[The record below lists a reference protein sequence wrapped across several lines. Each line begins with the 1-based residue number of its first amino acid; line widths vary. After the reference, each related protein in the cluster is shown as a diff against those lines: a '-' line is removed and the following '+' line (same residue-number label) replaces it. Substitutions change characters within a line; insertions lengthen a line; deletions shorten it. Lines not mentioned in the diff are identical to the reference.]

1 MDPLNLVNRYVS
13 REFSIQH
20 HNDRLIKNGEDKN
33 IRVWLR
39 IWVVLTKLSFNIN
52 AREKAGFLEL
62 ASTGHKCNYVLMILG
77 LLWRLFVPKIME
89 IKIFNT

>member
-33 IRVWLR
+33 IRV
-39 IWVVLTKLSFNIN
+39 
-52 AREKAGFLEL
+52 
-62 ASTGHKCNYVLMILG
+62 
-77 LLWRLFVPKIME
+77 
-89 IKIFNT
+89 